1 MPEGGGPPVRVPV
14 PPPTPRKLAGETIAS
29 TALVLQGVRYHLGG
43 ADPSGFDCS
52 GLVHYVFAQFGIEV
66 PRQVHEQYRAG
77 ERVKPT
83 QIKPGDLLF
92 FSTKGPGP
100 THVAIAIGGDRFVHA
115 PTWTGVVRVEALSSS
130 YWGSRYLGARRI
142 ASD

>member
-1 MPEGGGPPVRVPV
+1 MPPGVPAPV
-14 PPPTPRKLAGETIAS
+14 PLPKPRTFAGETVAS
-29 TALVLQGVRYHLGG
+29 TALGLRGVRYRLGG
-43 ADPSGFDCS
+43 ADLSGFDCS
-52 GLVHYVFAQFGIEV
+52 GLVRYVFAQFGIEV

-83 QIKPGDLLF
+83 GIKPGDLLF

-115 PTWTGVVRVEALSSS
+115 PTSTGVVRVEALSSG